1 MIRSR
6 RVRAALLFSAA
17 VLSMSAPAV
26 ASRANLV
33 YLAGKVMD
41 NDTMQ
46 ELGNNTMAVGAV
58 GAGVGTLAVATGV
71 GAAPGA
77 ALAAAGTITAGIGG

>member
-26 ASRANLV
+26 ASRANLA
-33 YLAGKVMD
+33 YLAGKLVGSEGL
-41 NDTMQ
+41 T
-46 ELGNNTMAVGAV
+46 EFGNNTMAVGAV
-58 GAGVGTLAVATGV
+58 GAGIGTVAVATGV